1 MAPIE
6 RRTFSLRERG
16 TVSRRRSRYQGGG
29 GVEQLLGGG
38 EPVGGDTANGL
49 RRVAPGVH
57 RLYLAVL
64 GRALADLSDP
74 LPNVR
79 QQARD
84 WWESNDEALP
94 FSFIN
99 TCSVLQLD
107 AVALRR
113 AERCRSQQLLRSLLQ
128 EP

>member
-1 MAPIE
+1 MASIE
-6 RRTFSLRERG
+6 RRMLSSRERG
-16 TVSRRRSRYQGGG
+16 AVSGRRSRYQGNG
-29 GVEQLLGGG
+29 GVGQLLGGG
-38 EPVGGDTANGL
+38 EPLGGDTANGL

-84 WWESNDEALP
+84 WWESNDEVLP
-94 FSFIN
+94 FSFVN

-113 AERCRSQQLLRSLLQ
+113 AERCRSQQLLRSLSQ